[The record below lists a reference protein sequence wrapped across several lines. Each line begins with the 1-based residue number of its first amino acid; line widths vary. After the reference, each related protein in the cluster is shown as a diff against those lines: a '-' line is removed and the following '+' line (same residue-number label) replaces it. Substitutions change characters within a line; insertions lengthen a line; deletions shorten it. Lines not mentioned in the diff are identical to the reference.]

1 MSKIKSKIGE
11 KVRTLIRNWL
21 QIEPAPE
28 NSITILEPLSFQA
41 SVIRN
46 QIWYRGDASELDQLY
61 NQLGAGDT
69 VNAARFWAASPSD
82 EKIRKIHSGLPSIL
96 VDTLAYLVKSDLDDI
111 TFGKDKTGK
120 STWDLITDTE
130 SGGINFLDLV
140 GKGIVGALKSG
151 DGAFKISIDPD
162 LSDFP
167 IVQFYEAD
175 RVDYIQKH
183 GITTGINFWTPYAVD
198 SRAYRL
204 RESYETGRISYTLFK
219 GETDDKEVPLDTVPE
234 LTDLASHNPVEYD
247 GGFRM
252 AIPLKFFENPK
263 FPGRGKAIYENKLD
277 SFDAL
282 DEVISQWMDAL
293 RAGRVKKYIPRD
305 LIPTDIKTGQPA
317 PPNDFGSNYIV
328 TNSDPHENAQ
338 SKIQTEQPDIK
349 YDAFLSTYT
358 ATLDM
363 CLQGIVSPATLGID
377 VGKMSSADAQRE
389 KKDVTGYTR
398 NTITGVLEKVLPELV
413 SSILKAYD
421 VMQNQPAGDYEPAV
435 SFGEYGAP
443 SFDARVDV
451 VNKAATANTMSVET
465 QVDELWGSSKD
476 DDWKADEVQRIKQQR
491 GIETVDEPPK
501 VGDELQ
507 PAGGDA

>member
-1 MSKIKSKIGE
+1 MSKIGE
-11 KVRTLIRNWL
+11 KVRTVIKNWL
-21 QIEPAPE
+21 HIQAAPE
-28 NSITILEPLSFQA
+28 NSITIMEPLSFQA

-46 QIWYRGDASELDQLY
+46 QVWYRGDASELDQLY
-61 NQLGAGDT
+61 KQLGVGDT
-69 VNAARFWAASPSD
+69 VNAARFWAASPPN
-82 EKIRKIHSGLPSIL
+82 EKLRKIHSGLPAIV

-111 TFGKDKTGK
+111 DFGKSGDGEDNWE
-120 STWDLITDTE
+120 SITDTE
-130 SGGINFLDLV
+130 NGGINFPDIL

-151 DGAFKISIDPD
+151 DGAFKISVDQD
-162 LSDFP
+162 ASSFP
-167 IVQFYEAD
+167 IVEFYEAD

-183 GITTGINFWTPYAVD
+183 GITTGVNFWTPYAVG
-198 SRAYRL
+198 AQMYRL
-204 RESYETGRISYTLFK
+204 RESYEVGKIYYVLFK
-219 GETDDKEVPLDTVPE
+219 GETDNNEVPLDTVPE
-234 LTDLASHNPVEYD
+234 LADLGKHNPVVYD

-252 AIPLKFFENPK
+252 AIPLKFLENPK
-263 FPGRGKAIYENKLD
+263 FSGRGKAIYENKLD
-277 SFDAL
+277 SFDAH

-305 LIPTDIKTGQPA
+305 LIPTDPYTGLPM
-317 PPNDFGSNYIV
+317 PPNDFGSNYVI
-328 TNSDPHENAQ
+328 TNTDTHENAQ
-338 SKIQTEQPDIK
+338 SKIQTEQPDIN

-377 VGKMSSADAQRE
+377 IGKMSSADAQRE

-398 NTITGVLEKVLPELV
+398 NTITGVLEKALPELI
-413 SSILKAYD
+413 SSILKTYD
-421 VMQNQPAGDYEPAV
+421 VMQEEPVGDYEPTV

-451 VNKAATANTMSVET
+451 VNKASTANTMSVET

-476 DDWKADEVQRIKQQR
+476 DGWKEKEVIRIKQLR
-491 GIETVDEPPK
+491 GIEVIDEPPK

-507 PAGGDA
+507 TGGGDA